1 MGTKRGRGRWDE
13 SETGVGAYTLSV
25 LRIKQATNEHLLYST
40 GTLLRIKQAT
50 NEHLLHSAGT
60 LLRASW

>member
-1 MGTKRGRGRWDE
+1 M

-25 LRIKQATNEHLLYST
+25 LRIKQATNEHLLHST

-50 NEHLLHSAGT
+50 NEHLLYSTGT